1 MLSRPDGTVQ
11 VGWDPRR
18 AVIVH
23 PPSGLPARILVE
35 LLCTLQSTA
44 TVAELHTL
52 AAGHDADES
61 VITALITRL
70 VNDGVV
76 TVVARHRGR
85 SAAIPIHGSG
95 PLSDLLSASLR
106 CSGVRISQSN
116 RTHACAEGADLA
128 LLTDYLVADPR
139 VVRDLHDAAVPH
151 LAVRV
156 RDGTGLIGPLVI
168 PGVTSCLRCADLHR
182 SDRDN
187 AWPAIAAQLCGTVGT
202 ADRATVLATAALALT
217 EVDHVV
223 RAVRGNHSDHG
234 GHGDHSDHGGH
245 GDHGDHAPP
254 VGTGAAP
261 AVRAA
266 RPASLDTTLEFDVAK
281 GAIVAR
287 RWSRH
292 VKCTC

>member
-1 MLSRPDGTVQ
+1 MKRYALNPATPVLSRPDGTVQ

-23 PPSGLPARILVE
+23 PPAGLPARILAE
-35 LLCTLQSTA
+35 LLRTLQSAA
-44 TVAELHTL
+44 TVAELQTL
-52 AAGHDADES
+52 AADHDADES

-76 TVVARHRGR
+76 TAVARHRGR
-85 SAAIPIHGSG
+85 SATIRIHGCG

-106 CSGVRISQSN
+106 CSGLRISQSS
-116 RTHACAEGADLA
+116 RTHARAGGADLA

-187 AWPAIAAQLCGTVGT
+187 AWPAVAAQLCRTVGT
-202 ADRATVLATAALALT
+202 ADRATVLATVALALT

-223 RAVRGNHSDHG
+223 RAVRG
-234 GHGDHSDHGGH
+234 DHSD
-245 GDHGDHAPP
+245 DQDPRADPP
-254 VGTGAAP
+254 AAP
-261 AVRAA
+261 HSWAA
-266 RPASLDTTLEFDVAK
+266 RPASLNTTLEFDVAK

-292 VKCTC
+292 AKCTC

>member
-1 MLSRPDGTVQ
+1 MTRYALNPATPVLSRPDGTVQ

-23 PPSGLPARILVE
+23 PPSGLPARILAE
-35 LLCTLQSTA
+35 LLRTLQSAA
-44 TVAELHTL
+44 TVAELQTL
-52 AAGHDADES
+52 AADHDADES

-76 TVVARHRGR
+76 TAVSRHRGR
-85 SAAIPIHGSG
+85 SATIRIHGSG

-106 CSGVRISQSN
+106 CSGVRISQSS
-116 RTHACAEGADLA
+116 RTHACPGGADLA

-182 SDRDN
+182 SDRDH
-187 AWPAIAAQLCGTVGT
+187 AWPAVAAQLCRTVGT
-202 ADRATVLATAALALT
+202 ADRATVLATVALALT

-223 RAVRGNHSDHG
+223 RAVRGDNDPPADPPAG
-234 GHGDHSDHGGH
+234 
-245 GDHGDHAPP
+245 PP
-254 VGTGAAP
+254 VGPEAAP
-261 AVRAA
+261 HSWAA
-266 RPASLDTTLEFDVAK
+266 RPASLNTTLEFDVAK

-292 VKCTC
+292 AKCTC